1 MPPITELT
9 LAIQESESAE
19 DSAGSIESSPPS
31 LCAEES
37 AVNTQD
43 SAMQLSSQLTLPLH
57 ESESTENTADS
68 VDKFD
73 SINMEDATGSVD
85 QFDSINIEE
94 TTGSAEQSNSLN
106 CEDAGSAEQLNS
118 PNCEDAG
125 SAEQLNSPNC
135 EDAGSAEQL
144 NSPNSEDA
152 GSADELNSPNCEDAG
167 SADDSAIS
175 VVATSLAF
183 HEANHAATPQI
194 SNLSVRLTL
203 LGLGAGVAANAA
215 ALGFAGYNLFLAPPL
230 DPGLETFAKA
240 TEQYQAGDI
249 KQAVALAKSVAS
261 YSSAYHEANTA
272 IEEWQQTWQVAT
284 RQVTMVE
291 QAFKQ
296 SRWRDVLEEAD
307 KIPKIASWH
316 KKIEPMV
323 QQAAVKMDGEVQKL
337 LKTASEQANA
347 KDFTGALKSLKQIP
361 KGWPDYAP
369 VEAKIA
375 EYTQKQRIKS
385 EAVGH
390 QLLQQA
396 YNRAAAKDF
405 AGAMAYLKKVPKG
418 TTAYS
423 TAQTKRAEYGKKLR
437 IQTPP
442 NSPKS
447 NRQVQSARQ
456 PQKRAAISTEQLISS
471 NDGVSAV
478 SMRSIQSLNPG
489 DFLQEINP
497 MPGVWRG

>member
-9 LAIQESESAE
+9 LAIQQSESAE
-19 DSAGSIESSPPS
+19 DSAGSIESSPS
-31 LCAEES
+31 LCVEES
-37 AVNTQD
+37 ALNTQD
-43 SAMQLSSQLTLPLH
+43 SAMQRSSQLTLPL
-57 ESESTENTADS
+57 EELESTENSADSADKLDSISMEDATSS

-73 SINMEDATGSVD
+73 SINMEDPIGS
-85 QFDSINIEE
+85 S
-94 TTGSAEQSNSLN
+94 EQSDLLNFENAGNSEQSDLLN
-106 CEDAGSAEQLNS
+106 PENVGSSEQSDLVNPDNAGSSEQSDLIN
-118 PNCEDAG
+118 PDN
-125 SAEQLNSPNC
+125 
-135 EDAGSAEQL
+135 
-144 NSPNSEDA
+144 
-152 GSADELNSPNCEDAG
+152 AG
-167 SADDSAIS
+167 SADDSAINIL
-175 VVATSLAF
+175 ATSPGF
-183 HEANHAATPQI
+183 HEANHTATPQI
-194 SNLSVRLTL
+194 SKLSVQLTL

-215 ALGFAGYNLFLAPPL
+215 AVGFAGYNLFLAPPL

-284 RQVTMVE
+284 RQVSMVE

-316 KKIEPMV
+316 KKIDPMV
-323 QQAAVKMDGEVQKL
+323 QKAAVKMDGEVQKL
-337 LKTASEQANA
+337 LKTASEQASA
-347 KDFTGALKSLKQIP
+347 KDFSGALKSLKQIP
-361 KGWPDYAP
+361 KGLPDYAP

-375 EYTQKQRIKS
+375 EYTTKQRIKS

-390 QLLQQA
+390 QLLQKA

-418 TTAYS
+418 STAYS

-437 IQTPP
+437 IQNP
-442 NSPKS
+442 PKS
-447 NRQVQSARQ
+447 PGINRQVGSAQ
-456 PQKRAAISTEQLISS
+456 QQKRAALPTEQLISS
-471 NDGVSAV
+471 NDGVPAV
-478 SMRSIQSLNPG
+478 SVRSSQSLNPG

>member
-1 MPPITELT
+1 MSNTAEQRYSLTLDPGVPTTAYPPLLIMPPITELT
-9 LAIQESESAE
+9 LALQQSESTE
-19 DSAGSIESSPPS
+19 DSAGSIESSPS
-31 LCAEES
+31 LCAQES
-37 AVNTQD
+37 ELNTQD
-43 SAMQLSSQLTLPLH
+43 SAMQRSSQLTLPLQ
-57 ESESTENTADS
+57 ELESTENTAGSADQLDSISMEDATSS

-73 SINMEDATGSVD
+73 SINMED
-85 QFDSINIEE
+85 
-94 TTGSAEQSNSLN
+94 TTGSNEQSNLLN
-106 CEDAGSAEQLNS
+106 PEDAGSSEQSNL
-118 PNCEDAG
+118 
-125 SAEQLNSPNC
+125 L
-135 EDAGSAEQL
+135 
-144 NSPNSEDA
+144 NSEDA
-152 GSADELNSPNCEDAG
+152 GNV
-167 SADDSAIS
+167 DDSAIS
-175 VVATSLAF
+175 VIATSLAF
-183 HEANHAATPQI
+183 HEANHTATPQI
-194 SNLSVRLTL
+194 SKLSVRLTL

-215 ALGFAGYNLFLAPPL
+215 AVGFAGYNLFLAPPL

-261 YSSAYHEANTA
+261 YSSAYHEANSA

-284 RQVTMVE
+284 RQVSIVE

-316 KKIEPMV
+316 KKIDPMV
-323 QQAAVKMDGEVQKL
+323 QKAAVKMDGEVQKL
-337 LKTASEQANA
+337 LKTASEQAHA

-361 KGWPDYAP
+361 KGWPDYAS

-375 EYTQKQRIKS
+375 EYTNKQRIKS

-390 QLLQQA
+390 QLLQKA

-418 TTAYS
+418 SSAYS

-437 IQTPP
+437 IQNP
-442 NSPKS
+442 PKS
-447 NRQVQSARQ
+447 PGINRHVQSARQ
-456 PQKRAAISTEQLISS
+456 FQKRAAIPTEQLISS
-471 NDGVSAV
+471 NEGVPAV
-478 SMRSIQSLNPG
+478 SMRSSQSLNPG